1 MLTVPLWIFDHRPFC
16 LWWGF
21 RHLGYLR
28 GVFLILQLHSVALTQ
43 ALLAIING
51 VQGWMDPV
59 YLLLLLV
66 LNGVVVWICCRFI
79 VVIVE

>member
-1 MLTVPLWIFDHRPFC
+1 MPLWIFDHRPFC

-21 RHLGYLR
+21 RHLGSSA
-28 GVFLILQLHSVALTQ
+28 VFFSFCNFTPSLPTQ

-51 VQGWMDPV
+51 VQGCMDPV
-59 YLLLLLV
+59 YVLLLLV